1 MLQKINIDELAGKIA
16 ALPSNKSVYIHGTE
30 DGRNPYGLV
39 TTEAFDALVYLLC
52 NPGKNHCRAASCSD
66 SMRGPQELS
75 AIKELLKSFWFDVGL
90 TEFFIDPEEFGQQ
103 TDTVPVL
110 ATLVRIRESG
120 LKAEVCTDTY
130 VVEVPRSIEEHKLQE
145 YVAVRLRAAAR
156 NVLIGEHGDAAI
168 KASCRD
174 FNWGD
179 WVMEF
184 NGDRALGIHPLGN
197 EPMSLR
203 NAIAVDIG
211 VNQDEVLLDE
221 EADATL
227 YIQRDNHHDTSNG
240 GAVVANMRM
249 GFVYTQAMDTLP
261 PIAPNDKLWL
271 DFGNGVWH
279 PVAHSEEARDGC
291 EEQYLYFIYRKD
303 N

>member
-16 ALPSNKSVYIHGTE
+16 ALPSKKSVYIHGTE

-66 SMRGPQELS
+66 SMRGTQELS

-145 YVAVRLRAAAR
+145 YVEARLRAAAR

-179 WVMEF
+179 WVLEF

-227 YIQRDNHHDTSNG
+227 YIQRDNHDTSNG

-249 GFVYTQAMDTLP
+249 GFVYKQAMDTLP

-291 EEQYLYFIYRKD
+291 EEQYHYFIYRED